1 MHVCAWNNPC
11 SSILFPS
18 FLSALSPGGP
28 WDPPALKTPPGPHL
42 LCVYVCSCVCVCVC
56 VILHCDSF
64 LLQAVAMGSNTF
76 FKISQQNS
84 PHRNVKLILYCYFI
98 CIKTALWDSSHRT
111 TSVWSVILDQM
122 KLKWSHLWSI
132 NIKTESDGGGR
143 QIEYYSIKMMNSLP
157 IEFITFLSNLLFSL
171 PLYLALCLCYLLYP
185 TKPYPGAMQDWIPP

>member
-42 LCVYVCSCVCVCVC
+42 LRVYVCSCVCVCVCVC

-122 KLKWSHLWSI
+122 KLKWSHKHSNGIWWRR
-132 NIKTESDGGGR
+132 KTNR
-143 QIEYYSIKMMNSLP
+143 IL
-157 IEFITFLSNLLFSL
+157 
-171 PLYLALCLCYLLYP
+171 
-185 TKPYPGAMQDWIPP
+185 